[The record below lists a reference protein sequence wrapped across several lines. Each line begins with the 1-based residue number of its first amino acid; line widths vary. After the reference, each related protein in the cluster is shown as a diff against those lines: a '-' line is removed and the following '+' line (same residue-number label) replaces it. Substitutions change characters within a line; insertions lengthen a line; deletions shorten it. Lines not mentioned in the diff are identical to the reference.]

1 MSECSALRESL
12 PLLLTESLDPVRR
25 ELTHQHIESCEV
37 CGEEWAAYKET
48 WAVMADLPEVEVPAR
63 IKAQFLGRIGV
74 AVQEPGTS
82 VVSNVVPFHRKPAFK
97 WLAQAAAVTLLV
109 GGSYFLGDRNAERI
123 TPSNAAIAKV
133 TPIDRATPLPV
144 THVSLAET
152 RDLQA
157 TALSPEIQGRPN
169 ITNVQFLDGD
179 ASDNDISVSFDVTS
193 RWTVRG
199 NPKEKSIVRLLS
211 YMLENEESVTPRSNA
226 MEWVRRTYS
235 DPKYADPEIANAFA
249 KVLRNDAHE
258 GVRIRAVD
266 TLSTLPPSV
275 TAADTRDAL
284 IQALKS
290 DPNPAVRMKAID
302 ALANLAS
309 TGAKFD
315 TAMIDTLRQKASQGD
330 ENLYVRVKA
339 AEALSN
345 IKP

>member
-1 MSECSALRESL
+1 MLGCSALKESL
-12 PLLLTESLDPVRR
+12 PLLLTESLDPAAR
-25 ELTHQHIESCEV
+25 ELTHQHIENCDV
-37 CGEEWAAYKET
+37 CGDDWASYKET
-48 WAVMADLPEVEVPAR
+48 WTVLGDLPEVEVPAH
-63 IKAQFLGRIGV
+63 IKAQFLGRIGM
-74 AVQEPGTS
+74 AEERPD
-82 VVSNVVPFHRKPAFK
+82 NVLPFQRKPAFK

-109 GGSYFLGDRNAERI
+109 GGGYFFGDRNAPRVQTTTGTI
-123 TPSNAAIAKV
+123 DGIAALGTPMQAA
-133 TPIDRATPLPV
+133 PIQATR
-144 THVSLAET
+144 VSLAET
-152 RDLQA
+152 RDLHA
-157 TALSPEIQGRPN
+157 DALSPEIEGRPN
-169 ITNVQFLDGD
+169 ITNVQFIDGD
-179 ASDNDISVSFDVTS
+179 ATDNDISVSFDVTS

-235 DPKYADPEIANAFA
+235 NPQFADPEIANALA
-249 KVLRNDAHE
+249 KVLRNDSHE

-266 TLSTLPPSV
+266 TLTTLPPT

-290 DPNPAVRMKAID
+290 DPNPAVRMKAVD
-302 ALANLAS
+302 ALVNLARG
-309 TGAKFD
+309 GATFD
-315 TAMIDTLRQKASQGD
+315 TAMVDTLRQKASQGD

>member
-1 MSECSALRESL
+1 MAECSALRESL
-12 PLLLTESLDPVRR
+12 PLLLTESLDPAGR
-25 ELTHQHIESCEV
+25 ELTHQHIESCDV
-37 CGEEWAAYKET
+37 CRDEWAAYKET
-48 WAVMADLPEVEVPAR
+48 WDVLGDLPEVEVPAR
-63 IKAQFLGRIGV
+63 VKSQFLGRIGV
-74 AVQEPGTS
+74 PEERAA
-82 VVSNVVPFHRKPAFK
+82 NVVPFHRKPAFK

-109 GGSYFLGDRNAERI
+109 GGAYFAGDRNADRI
-123 TPSNAAIAKV
+123 QRTPASVEAIGQTQ
-133 TPIDRATPLPV
+133 TPIAATR
-144 THVSLAET
+144 VSLAET

-157 TALSPEIQGRPN
+157 DALNPEIEGRPN
-169 ITNVQFLDGD
+169 ISNVQFLDGD
-179 ASDNDISVSFDVTS
+179 TSDNDIKVSFDVTS

-235 DPKYADPEIANAFA
+235 NPQFADPEIANALA
-249 KVLRNDAHE
+249 KVLRNDSHE

-266 TLSTLPPSV
+266 TLTTLPP
-275 TAADTRDAL
+275 TAASDTRDAL

-290 DPNPAVRMKAID
+290 DPNPAVRMKAVD
-302 ALANLAS
+302 ALVNLARG
-309 TGAKFD
+309 GASFD
-315 TAMIDTLRQKASQGD
+315 PAMVDTLRQKASQGD